1 MSTSPSEPV
10 IQVIRT
16 WLAEIIIGLNFC
28 PFAKREFERNSIRYL
43 VSGEQ
48 DNKHALSVLLDELAL
63 LDGASEVET
72 TLIIFH
78 KGFSLF
84 DDYLDLVDL
93 ANALLEQGGYG
104 GIFQLATFHPAYC
117 FADAAMDD
125 PANFTNRAPY
135 PILHILRESSINR
148 VLRTYPEPES
158 IPDNNIAKAR
168 GLGLSHW
175 QELMSRLDG
184 SRDT

>member
-1 MSTSPSEPV
+1 MSTSAPVEPV
-10 IQVIRT
+10 IQIIRT

-28 PFAKREFERNSIRYL
+28 PFAKREFERDSIRYL
-43 VSGEQ
+43 VSSEQ
-48 DNKHALSVLLDELAL
+48 DSKHALSVLLDELAL

-72 TLIIFH
+72 TLIIFDS
-78 KGFSLF
+78 GFNLF

-93 ANALLEQGGYG
+93 SNALLEQGGYG
-104 GIFQLATFHPAYC
+104 GIYQLATFHPQYC

-135 PILHILRESSINR
+135 PILHILREGSINR
-148 VLRTYPEPES
+148 VLRTYPNPES

-168 GLGLSHW
+168 ALGLNHW
-175 QELMSRLDG
+175 QEVMSRLGGG
-184 SRDT
+184 S